1 MPSTEKSS
9 DWVVGIFPQGTR
21 QEAGEISHITKGF
34 ATLAKSTQCGILPI
48 GITGTQEVKRIPF
61 TGKIIVR
68 IGKVIP
74 YSDDVMGMVQQW
86 EKSIE
91 NLTGFK
97 YVEDK
102 VKV

>member
-1 MPSTEKSS
+1 M
-9 DWVVGIFPQGTR
+9 
-21 QEAGEISHITKGF
+21 
-34 ATLAKSTQCGILPI
+34 
-48 GITGTQEVKRIPF
+48 TGTQEVKRIPF